1 MPILGWPGPLDE
13 GKNSI
18 GDPDETN
25 AVPQVHGELKSASGL
40 STRKNLSD
48 YATYRDLTGFVIKSA
63 P

>member
-18 GDPDETN
+18 GDPEETN

-40 STRKNLSD
+40 STRRNLSD
-48 YATYRDLTGFVIKSA
+48 
-63 P
+63 